1 MATSPKSDAKG
12 SMDGRLTNPEEVQD
26 DAPVNQKKPK
36 KSGQRE
42 SDARKG
48 FKQASGTPL
57 PGEDVDASEDED
69 EEKDLAKNKARDEVQ
84 SDEDLDAEDEEDSD
98 DDEIPEGHSKESW
111 KAWKAR
117 VKAIEDRE
125 KAL

>member
-26 DAPVNQKKPK
+26 DVPVNSKKMK

-57 PGEDVDASEDED
+57 PEEDVDASEDED
-69 EEKDLAKNKARDEVQ
+69 EEKDLGKNKARDEVQ
-84 SDEDLDAEDEEDSD
+84 SDEDLDAKDEEDSE
-98 DDEIPEGHSKESW
+98 DDEIPEG
-111 KAWKAR
+111 
-117 VKAIEDRE
+117 
-125 KAL
+125 